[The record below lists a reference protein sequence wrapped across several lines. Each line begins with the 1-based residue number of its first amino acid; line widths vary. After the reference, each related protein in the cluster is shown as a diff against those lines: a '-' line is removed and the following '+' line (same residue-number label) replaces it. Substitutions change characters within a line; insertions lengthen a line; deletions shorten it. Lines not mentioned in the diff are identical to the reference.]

1 MVALFAALIAL
12 LDCATALRFRG
23 DGTFS
28 IVQFADLHFGE
39 AENLGWG
46 PLQDLGS
53 LHVIN
58 AVLDNE
64 KPDLAVFT
72 GDQITG
78 NNIKQNATAY
88 WKMIVEPCE
97 VRHTHFASIFGNH
110 DTMPFET
117 GYELSTTTRQELMQF
132 DTSFRY
138 SVSKPASNLTHAVST
153 YYLDVLSDKTDDII
167 ARLWFFDTGGGSFPE
182 HIYADQVDWFVR
194 TSKELPK
201 AAVSLAFLHI
211 PLPEYS
217 EAIQSGEKLWNE

>member
-1 MVALFAALIAL
+1 MNHRDFLFAKYNGCPVRRADHIS
-12 LDCATALRFRG
+12 DCATALRFRG

-117 GYELSTTTRQELMQF
+117 GYELSDHATR
-132 DTSFRY
+132 
-138 SVSKPASNLTHAVST
+138 THAV
-153 YYLDVLSDKTDDII
+153 
-167 ARLWFFDTGGGSFPE
+167 
-182 HIYADQVDWFVR
+182 
-194 TSKELPK
+194 
-201 AAVSLAFLHI
+201 
-211 PLPEYS
+211 
-217 EAIQSGEKLWNE
+217 